1 VGSSVSLF
9 PIDGDATGVS
19 TTGLRYPLDS
29 DGLAMGRSRGLSNV
43 VTDERARVEVGA
55 GALLVV
61 EVAANEET
69 SGG

>member
-1 VGSSVSLF
+1 VSLF

-43 VTDERARVEVGA
+43 VVRTSASVRLEAGTLLIVESTASA
-55 GALLVV
+55 GGD
-61 EVAANEET
+61 
-69 SGG
+69 S